1 MKERLRRLTVKEVEF
16 IAYELAQELF
26 ASFKEPIPDFS
37 TRFPD
42 KLESCL
48 AAPFQGFSRKDFYP
62 NLLSK
67 AAALF
72 YLVNKNHPFQ
82 NGNKRLAV
90 TILLV
95 LLYKNGKWLKVSPIE
110 LYNFAKWVASS
121 PAGLSD
127 SIMFATEEFLKK
139 YLVEMHPTSQTL

>member
-1 MKERLRRLTVKEVEF
+1 MKRSVLRLTVKDVEF
-16 IAYELAQELF
+16 IAFELAQGLF
-26 ASFKEPIPDFS
+26 DSFKEPIPDFS

-62 NLLSK
+62 TLISK
-67 AAALF
+67 SAALF
-72 YLVNKNHPFQ
+72 YLINKNHPFQ

-95 LLYKNGKWLKVSPIE
+95 FLHKNGKWLKVGPIE

-121 PAGLSD
+121 PASLSG
-127 SIMFATEEFLKK
+127 SIMTATEDFLKK
-139 YLVEMHPTSQTL
+139 HLIDIKK

>member
-1 MKERLRRLTVKEVEF
+1 MREQLKRLTVNEVEF
-16 IAYELAQELF
+16 IAYELARELF

-48 AAPFQGFSRKDFYP
+48 AVPFQGFSRKDFYP
-62 NLLSK
+62 NFLSK

-90 TILLV
+90 TILLAF
-95 LLYKNGKWLKVSPIE
+95 LYKNGKWIKVSPIE
-110 LYNFAKWVASS
+110 LYDFAKWVASS
-121 PAGLSD
+121 PSGLSN
-127 SIMFATEEFLKK
+127 SIMSATESFLKK
-139 YLVEMHPTSQTL
+139 YLVEI